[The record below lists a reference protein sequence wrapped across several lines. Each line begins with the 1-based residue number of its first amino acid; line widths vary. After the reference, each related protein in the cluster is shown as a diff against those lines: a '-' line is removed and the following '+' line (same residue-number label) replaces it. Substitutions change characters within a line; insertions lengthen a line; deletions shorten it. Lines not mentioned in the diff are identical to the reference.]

1 MVLYLPTYV
10 RPPNFTPLQYGLLS
24 VAQPVDDLDPHW
36 QLGVQF
42 QPDPCDPAL
51 ITLSQCPVVTGFG
64 KDASSTGIP
73 ARGAQ
78 PFTLYADTTCSPVGL
93 WDTAEARATS
103 TFIKGEARA
112 LERAFWTGVA
122 DTPDGDLVY
131 PHLAADTEVFD
142 STGMVSLQDVATI
155 VVTGVD
161 IVEGLGALEGALADC
176 YGGVGAIHA
185 PREALA
191 HFAANY
197 VIRPVGQQLQ
207 TFGGIPVAFGAGYDG
222 TGPDGS
228 AAPAGM
234 TWIYATGAISL
245 RRNPEIKITSDRI
258 AGLDRSVNTLQLF
271 AERTY
276 VLGWDCCLLA
286 ALVSLGGVV
295 SGSPNSAT

>member
-36 QLGVQF
+36 QLGVQY
-42 QPDPCDPAL
+42 QPTPCDSAL
-51 ITLSQCPVVTGFG
+51 ITLGQCPSVTGFG
-64 KDASSTGIP
+64 KDSSSDGLP

-78 PFTLYADTTCSPVGL
+78 PFTLYASTPCSPVGF
-93 WDTAEARATS
+93 WATAEAEATAA
-103 TFIKGEARA
+103 FLAGEARA
-112 LERAFWTGVA
+112 LERAFWSGVV
-122 DTPDGDLVY
+122 DTPSGELVY
-131 PHLAADTEVFD
+131 PHLAADTAVFD
-142 STGMVSLQDVATI
+142 GTGFVNLQQVATI

-197 VIRPVGQQLQ
+197 LVRPVGQQLQ
-207 TFGGIPVAFGAGYDG
+207 TFGGIPIAFGAGYDG
-222 TGPDGS
+222 SGPDGS
-228 AAPAGM
+228 AAPAGSA
-234 TWIYATGAISL
+234 WIYATGAISM
-245 RRNPEIKITSDRI
+245 RRNPSITITSDRE
-258 AGLDRSVNTLQLF
+258 AALDRSVNTLQLI

-276 VLGWDCCLLA
+276 VIGWDCCLLA
-286 ALVSLGGVV
+286 VQVSLGGVV